1 VLRQVADPP
10 RPLARV
16 QRGERLSAEQHRAA
30 VRRQQPRQR
39 LAQRELYQPVWKGS
53 PGRRRDER
61 STSFVVSSE
70 RLTDDVLWKVV
81 EPNHMISICRDGSVH
96 FFAMGPDGLVAAA
109 RGTTDG
115 HPYSR
120 SGSQR

>member
-1 VLRQVADPP
+1 MEPVSDGAVKMKPVSSTVLVKS
-10 RPLARV
+10 
-16 QRGERLSAEQHRAA
+16 RLLTLPHRAA
-30 VRRQQPRQR
+30 RAPS
-39 LAQRELYQPVWKGS
+39 QPVWKGS

-70 RLTDDVLWKVV
+70 RLTDDVLWRVV

>member
-1 VLRQVADPP
+1 VTD
-10 RPLARV
+10 
-16 QRGERLSAEQHRAA
+16 GDRAA
-30 VRRQQPRQR
+30 ACRFANDPGRKPES
-39 LAQRELYQPVWKGS
+39 LYAIERELYQPVWKGS